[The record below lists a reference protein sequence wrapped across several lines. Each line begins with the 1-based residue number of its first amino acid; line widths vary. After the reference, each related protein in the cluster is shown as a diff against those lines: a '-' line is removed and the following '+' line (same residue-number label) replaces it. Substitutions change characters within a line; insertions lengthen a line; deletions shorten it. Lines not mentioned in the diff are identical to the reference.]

1 MMLLLA
7 ALVALSL
14 GLRLQPAPPQPG
26 DPLLLLRGGEGPQP
40 ALLNGRLLED
50 PRLAPQL
57 PAPARVAAAVEAAA
71 SAGHGAA
78 ASAAAAPE
86 TSRITGANAEPRT
99 SSNRPEPMGT
109 DGLEAARLAVATAGA
124 RVEAATGSAA
134 AEASAGP
141 GIAAAASTTT
151 AALGAGSSAAAGAT
165 TGAGIAAAAAAST
178 AQQGPAGACK
188 VLLQTARGRSELAF
202 RHCPELRQG
211 WRVQASGSLRRLQ
224 PAPHPLLAGPAERLA
239 GQGVRTRLQVEQLQ
253 VLERPATPI
262 LDLRRRIA
270 GRLIEAAGA
279 ERGGLL
285 AALVLGSAVVPVPTE
300 VRDAFRVA
308 GLSHALAASGF
319 HLTVL
324 LGVVSA
330 LGRPLGRAPRLTLA
344 AGAILGFL
352 LLAGPQG
359 SVVRAVIMG
368 AVALLA
374 LEFGR
379 RARPI
384 PLLLS
389 TVVVMLWIQPSWLQ
403 DVGFQLSVVAT
414 AGLLITA
421 TPLEQ
426 AIAAGLPAG
435 REGRPGPWRS
445 GLAPAVAVPLAAS
458 LWTLP
463 LQLLHFGV
471 VPVYAVP
478 ANLAAGPL
486 LTPLTLAAMVLSLV
500 ALLLPPLLPL
510 LVLVIDPLAR
520 LLLAIAQL
528 FAGLPMAQWQTGRP
542 LPLLVA
548 GFSLALLAL
557 LLPRLGRPL
566 RRLAWPLLLV
576 VMLVHLQLLQAD
588 QLLLVHQG
596 GQAGG
601 RDLLLARHGGR
612 GALISSRS
620 DPLSCRQA
628 RQLATGLGISR
639 YDWMLLL
646 DPLATAEPDC
656 WREQALLVLAYGDGS
671 QPLAAGEQLS
681 SPGLMVQ
688 ALTMDSQAMRLQAG
702 RQRWLLLPDRQSLWS
717 WRQLQQQIPQ
727 GVWLGFR
734 PRPAERRELQGG
746 KQAGASA
753 RWRWWS
759 GSEERR
765 AGAATAS
772 AWIASGD
779 SGSLQALGG

>member
-1 MMLLLA
+1 MLA

-14 GLRLQPAPPQPG
+14 LWRLQPAPAQPG
-26 DPLLLLRGGEGPQP
+26 DPVHLLRAGAGPQP
-40 ALLNGRLLED
+40 AVLSGRLLED
-50 PRLAPQL
+50 PRLAPPPP
-57 PAPARVAAAVEAAA
+57 PAARTAEALKAAA
-71 SAGHGAA
+71 SPGSGREASTASDPQA
-78 ASAAAAPE
+78 LRSAAAA
-86 TSRITGANAEPRT
+86 
-99 SSNRPEPMGT
+99 
-109 DGLEAARLAVATAGA
+109 AGA
-124 RVEAATGSAA
+124 GAA
-134 AEASAGP
+134 APQLPPGP
-141 GIAAAASTTT
+141 
-151 AALGAGSSAAAGAT
+151 
-165 TGAGIAAAAAAST
+165 
-178 AQQGPAGACK
+178 CK
-188 VLLQTARGRSELAF
+188 VLLQTGRGRSELAF
-202 RHCPELRQG
+202 RHCPALQQG
-211 WRVQASGSLRRLQ
+211 WRVRASGALRLLQ

-253 VLERPATPI
+253 VLERPATPV
-262 LDLRRRIA
+262 LELRRRIA
-270 GRLIEAAGA
+270 ERLIAAAGA
-279 ERGGLL
+279 DRGGLL
-285 AALVLGSAVVPVPTE
+285 AALVLGSAVVPVPME
-300 VRDAFRVA
+300 VRDSFRVA

-330 LGRPLGRAPRLTLA
+330 LGRPLGRSARLALA
-344 AGAILGFL
+344 AVAILGFL

-359 SVVRAVIMG
+359 SVVRAVLMG

-389 TVVVMLWIQPSWLQ
+389 TVVVMLMIQPSWLQ

-426 AIAAGLPAG
+426 AIASMLPAG

-486 LTPLTLAAMVLSLV
+486 LTPLTLAAMLLSLV
-500 ALLLPPLLPL
+500 AVLLPALLPL
-510 LVLVIDPLAR
+510 LVVIVDPLAR

-557 LLPRLGRPL
+557 LLPQLGGRL

-576 VMLVHLQLLQAD
+576 VMLLHLQLLRAD

-596 GQAGG
+596 NQAGG
-601 RDLLLARHGGR
+601 RDLLVARHGGR

-620 DPLSCRQA
+620 DPLSCRMA
-628 RQLATGLGISR
+628 KQLATGLGIGR
-639 YDWMLLL
+639 FDWMLLL
-646 DPLATAEPDC
+646 DPLAAAEPEC
-656 WREQALLVLAYGDGS
+656 WQEQARLVLAYGDGS
-671 QPLAAGEQLS
+671 QPLAAGERLS
-681 SPGLMVQ
+681 SPGLLVQ

-702 RQRWLLLPDRQSLWS
+702 RQQWLLLPDRPSLWS
-717 WRQLQQQIPQ
+717 WRQLQQKAPQ

-734 PRPAERRELQGG
+734 PRPAERRQLQGAAE
-746 KQAGASA
+746 AGASG

-759 GSEERR
+759 GSEPSRTGQGR
-765 AGAATAS
+765 AGPAD

-779 SGSLQALGG
+779 SGSLQAIGG